1 MSILLRDYITT
12 LAASSRLSPV
22 KQKILCALWPTDD
35 LFPGPW
41 IKSSYLLELTGQKY
55 FDRRAREL
63 RDESGCDISTQPHE
77 GEHCWRLNSANIAA
91 GNTRLYLSEA
101 DKTTLF
107 RRHEYTCAVCG
118 VAMAPGV
125 RGLQADHK
133 VPLSRGGSHDL
144 SNWQPL
150 CNECNVG
157 KRRACAECEDDCRV
171 CSWAFPEVV
180 GITTAVSIP
189 TDLLRKL
196 ERQVDSSNGIT
207 SVNDVIIKLIQ
218 DL

>member
-1 MSILLRDYITT
+1 M
-12 LAASSRLSPV
+12 
-22 KQKILCALWPTDD
+22 CCLW
-35 LFPGPW
+35 G
-41 IKSSYLLELTGQKY
+41 
-55 FDRRAREL
+55 
-63 RDESGCDISTQPHE
+63 
-77 GEHCWRLNSANIAA
+77 
-91 GNTRLYLSEA
+91 
-101 DKTTLF
+101 
-107 RRHEYTCAVCG
+107 
-118 VAMAPGV
+118 
-125 RGLQADHK
+125 GLQADHK
-133 VPLSRGGSHDL
+133 IPLSRGGSHDL

-157 KRRACAECEDDCRV
+157 KRRACAECEEDCRV

-196 ERQVDSSNGIT
+196 ERQMDSSNGIT